1 MHTRRA
7 DNQNITRACYS
18 FDVRL
23 SKMSKAVR
31 KIVEESREKGYTEI
45 DLGDKGL
52 SNIADIPGLTQLRNL
67 VRLTLSHNRLTTLPE
82 SIGGLESLEYLN
94 VFHNHI
100 EELPMALG
108 NLKKLKYFNA
118 AVNRLSSLPRGLGTA
133 SGLEILD
140 LTYNNLQKGSLPGNF
155 SVMKQLRALYLGD
168 NDFETLPDDIGE
180 FRNLQVL
187 VLRDNEL
194 IALPK
199 TLGNLTRL
207 RELHLQNNRLTVL
220 PPEMGELDMGNPRH
234 VFKPDGNAWVQQLE
248 DQIVLGP
255 SHVFE
260 YIKTDAY
267 KSVYERHVES
277 AAVPPPKREKE
288 KNAKRSRRK

>member
-1 MHTRRA
+1 
-7 DNQNITRACYS
+7 
-18 FDVRL
+18 
-23 SKMSKAVR
+23 MSKAVR

-108 NLKKLKYFNA
+108 NLKKLRYFNA

-155 SVMKQLRALYLGD
+155 SQLRALYLGD

-220 PPEMGELDMGNPRH
+220 PPEM
-234 VFKPDGNAWVQQLE
+234 E